1 MTQPPRSPRTARP
14 CPTSARRPAPILSS
28 RYPGDPA
35 KPAHRAPTLAARPT
49 NAAAPRPTLD
59 RTPSA
64 TRHLPAQQPRSLPAE
79 KSPNGTASENL
90 GASRKPPPAF
100 SAPSHLERRRTSAP
114 RTRLFWNSQS
124 AGAAQ
129 TLRAVRK
136 SRLVD
141 LTPMTFSCGAGSP
154 NPSTK
159 KGRSRPRP
167 LQRLVRSRKD
177 LPRGPWRLAP
187 LWTRKLRV
195 STQPPPRRRRT
206 RRTPVRLRRSG
217 LGGEADDDRTPPG

>member
-1 MTQPPRSPRTARP
+1 MTKPPRSPRTARP
-14 CPTSARRPAPILSS
+14 CPTSARRPAPILAS
-28 RYPGDPA
+28 RYPEDPA
-35 KPAHRAPTLAARPT
+35 KPAHRVPTLAARPT
-49 NAAAPRPTLD
+49 NAAAPCPTLD

-64 TRHLPAQQPRSLPAE
+64 TRHLPTQQPRSLHAE

-100 SAPSHLERRRTSAP
+100 LAPSHLERRRTSAP

-141 LTPMTFSCGAGSP
+141 LTSRTFSCGAGSP
-154 NPSTK
+154 
-159 KGRSRPRP
+159 
-167 LQRLVRSRKD
+167 
-177 LPRGPWRLAP
+177 
-187 LWTRKLRV
+187 
-195 STQPPPRRRRT
+195 T
-206 RRTPVRLRRSG
+206 RRTTKAGAGPVRCNGS
-217 LGGEADDDRTPPG
+217 LGRARISHQGPGV